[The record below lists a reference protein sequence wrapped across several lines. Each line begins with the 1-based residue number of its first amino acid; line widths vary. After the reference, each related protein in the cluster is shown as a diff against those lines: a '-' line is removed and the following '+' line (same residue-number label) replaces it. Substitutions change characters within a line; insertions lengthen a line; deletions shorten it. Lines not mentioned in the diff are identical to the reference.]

1 MKFITKEFDE
11 RFFIGIEYQG
21 GVKPGDSPKFGQLWD
36 GFLRE
41 DIKLLKDVPNKNKF
55 IGLECYPPDFRET
68 KTYDYYALLETND
81 LVKKDG
87 FTSKKLPKGTYVLFE
102 INFDQI
108 HDEIQK
114 VYKHVKENNMNIH
127 YGFDY
132 EDYLLGQ
139 DYTKPGAILNFCLK
153 LEE

>member
-1 MKFITKEFDE
+1 MKHKIAEFEE
-11 RFFIGIEYQG
+11 RYFIGIEYEG
-21 GVKPGDSPKFGQLWD
+21 GVKSGEQTKLGQLWD
-36 GFLRE
+36 DFLRE
-41 DIKLLKDVPNKNKF
+41 DIKLLKDVPNKDKF

-68 KTYDYYALLETND
+68 KTFDYYALLETNE

-87 FTSKKLPKGTYVLFE
+87 FSSKKLPKGKYILFE
-102 INFDQI
+102 IEFDNI

-114 VYKHVKENNMNIH
+114 VYKHVKDNHVNIH

-132 EDYLLGQ
+132 EDYLQGQ
-139 DYTKPGAILNFCLK
+139 DYTKTGAILNFAFK